1 VVKRCLIVTYYF
13 PPTGGGGVQ
22 RMTKLIKY
30 LSRQDWKFS
39 VITSAN
45 SEANYPRDEN
55 LLNEIPDTVKIYQIP
70 FEHKSLSDSFSR
82 LKSSFPVRWMSSLIF
97 IPDRYK
103 SWVREAK
110 QKLLRLI
117 KEEDFDIVLVTS
129 PPYSLATMAADI
141 TKIISLPVVLD
152 MRDPWTTNPYKI
164 YPTNWHLRKDRQIES
179 DALKKIKFGVSA
191 YESLI
196 EYFDKFIPGFNKNNW
211 KCISNGFDEE
221 DLAVLKPEKV
231 DNTKL
236 NIAFSGTFYSHLNNP
251 KPLFKAIANMDPV
264 QKEKI
269 CFHHIGS
276 SNIALSDIA
285 RQFNL
290 STNIVEWGYYPHDKC
305 LNILSAMD
313 AFIFILESSNPRAV
327 NTIGGKVYE
336 YIGLGKPILALV
348 PEKGEAAT
356 LINKSKSGII
366 IDPNNT
372 NLLKSTL
379 SDWINN
385 KPKLKNKAD
394 LKSYSRSSLAKKY
407 SDFLKEINNSQ

>member
-1 VVKRCLIVTYYF
+1 VAKRCLIVTYYF

-30 LSRQDWKFS
+30 LSRQGWRFS
-39 VITSAN
+39 VITSGN
-45 SEANYPRDEN
+45 SEANLPHDEN
-55 LLNEIPDTVKIYQIP
+55 LLGEIPDKVNIFKIRSENKNVSQ
-70 FEHKSLSDSFSR
+70 SFSR
-82 LKSSFPVRWMSSLIF
+82 LKSSFPVRWLSSLIF

-103 SWVREAK
+103 TWAGKAKREI
-110 QKLLRLI
+110 LSLI
-117 KEEDFDIVLVTS
+117 KKENFDIILISS
-129 PPYSLATMAADI
+129 PPYSLATMAADL
-141 TKIISLPVVLD
+141 TQNISLPVVLD

-164 YPTNWHLRKDRQIES
+164 YPSHWHLRKDRQIERDVLS
-179 DALKKIKFGVSA
+179 RINFGVSA
-191 YESLI
+191 YASLI
-196 EYFDKFIPGFNKNNW
+196 EHFDKVIPGFNKKNW
-211 KCISNGFDEE
+211 RCISNGFDEE
-221 DLAVLKPEKV
+221 DFAALKPEKI
-231 DNTKL
+231 DTSKL

-251 KPLFKAIANMDPV
+251 EPLFRAIADLDTA

-269 CFHHIGS
+269 CFHHIGF

-285 RQFNL
+285 GRFNL

-313 AFIFILESSNPRAV
+313 AFVFILESSDQRAV

-356 LINKSKSGII
+356 LIRESNSGKI
-366 IDPNNT
+366 IDPSDT

-379 SDWINN
+379 IDWI
-385 KPKLKNKAD
+385 
-394 LKSYSRSSLAKKY
+394 
-407 SDFLKEINNSQ
+407 